1 MSDSSS
7 IPETRIESSRVA
19 SPRRSLM
26 WLVTFICILIALL
39 LSFGQFWEPGSM
51 IRITFKQGH
60 GLKPGDRLRYR
71 GIDVGEVER
80 VEIRPE
86 LEGIRVHVRLESAA
100 EDLAREG
107 SQFWIVRPQLRL
119 NQLAGL
125 ETVVGAKY
133 LAVQPGPGDGP
144 YLRNFTGVEM
154 PLALVDEETTQI
166 AVYFRQGYG
175 LSVGD
180 PVRFRGIGVGE
191 VVSIELDKNLQRV
204 KVTARLFQHP
214 SPFARPGTQY
224 WIERPQ
230 LSVTEV
236 RGLETLV
243 GGQYLAVQP
252 GVADGPEILSF
263 EGLEQ
268 SPVGLL
274 PEGGLEVVL
283 EGERRHGLRVGVPI
297 EYRGVVV
304 GKIVSVSLAGDS
316 TRVEA
321 RAWIEPAYRSLVC
334 EQTRFWNQSGF
345 DLSIG
350 LTGIKLDAEALSS
363 IAMGSIGMATPEK
376 DPGDAVH
383 TGFRFR
389 FFAKPDDSWLKWS
402 PRIAVGSHLLPEGVS
417 LPDPQRASVSWQIRR
432 LGFRSSRQRLGWVL
446 WLDDERLLGPRELFE
461 PDAAAIEGM
470 GLEVMGLRYSLTD
483 LPADQHGDLSIL
495 DMPETPEDIIP
506 FPSSRLRVP
515 TEPEDVLMFIPG
527 NEPFPIVASRITQV
541 EGQWVLAPS
550 IPVPPDKQGAL
561 LIAVKDGAILGM
573 VSVIED
579 EVHLALIHE
588 AWISNSPE
596 TSKP

>member
-1 MSDSSS
+1 MSESPS
-7 IPETRIESSRVA
+7 IPSAQVESSRPTG
-19 SPRRSLM
+19 SRWSWM
-26 WLVTFICILIALL
+26 WLATIICVVMAGA
-39 LSFGQFWEPGSM
+39 FGFSQIWDQGSV
-51 IRITFKQGH
+51 IQVSFKQGH

-86 LEGIRVHVRLESAA
+86 LEGIRVHVRLDSAA

-133 LAVQPGPGDGP
+133 LAVQPGPSDGP
-144 YLRNFTGVEM
+144 RRFDFEGVEM

-166 AVYFRQGYG
+166 DVYFQQGYG

-191 VVSIELDKNLQRV
+191 VVNIELDNNLQRV

-236 RGLETLV
+236 RGLDTLV

-252 GVADGPEILSF
+252 GSAESPEILSF

-283 EGERRHGLRVGVPI
+283 EGDRRHGLRVGVPI

-304 GKIVSVSLAGDS
+304 GQIVSVSLAGDS
-316 TRVEA
+316 THVEA

-350 LTGIKLDAEALSS
+350 LTGIKLDAQALSS

-376 DPGDAVH
+376 DPGQTVH
-383 TGFRFR
+383 TGFRFT
-389 FFAKPDDSWLKWS
+389 FYPKPEDSWLKWS
-402 PRIAVGSHLLPEGVS
+402 PRIAVGSHLLPQGVA
-417 LPDPQRASVSWQIRR
+417 LPNPQRASVSWQIRR
-432 LGFRSSRQRLGWVL
+432 LGFRSNRQRLGWVL
-446 WLDDERLLGPRELFE
+446 WLDQNRLLGPKELFQPE
-461 PDAAAIEGM
+461 TAAIEGM
-470 GLEVMGLRYSLTD
+470 GLEVAGLQYSLPD
-483 LPADQHGDLSIL
+483 LPLESYGDLTVL
-495 DMPETPEDIIP
+495 EMPEAPANLEP
-506 FPSSRLRVP
+506 FPTSRLRVP
-515 TEPEDVLMFIPG
+515 TEPEDVLLFVPG
-527 NEPFPIVASRITQV
+527 MDPFPIVASRLTQV
-541 EGQWVLAPS
+541 DGQWLLAPS

-561 LIAVKDGAILGM
+561 LIAVKDGAVIGM

-579 EVHLALIHE
+579 QVRLALINE
-588 AWISNSPE
+588 AWVSELDAQP
-596 TSKP
+596 

>member
-1 MSDSSS
+1 
-7 IPETRIESSRVA
+7 
-19 SPRRSLM
+19 M
-26 WLVTFICILIALL
+26 WLATAVCVVMAGVFVFSQI
-39 LSFGQFWEPGSM
+39 WEQGS
-51 IRITFKQGH
+51 IIQVSFKQGH

-86 LEGIRVHVRLESAA
+86 LEGIRVYVRLDSAA

-133 LAVQPGPGDGP
+133 LAVQPGPSDGP
-144 YLRNFTGVEM
+144 RRLEFAGVEM

-166 AVYFRQGYG
+166 DVYFRQGYG

-191 VVSIELDKNLQRV
+191 VVNIELDNSLQRV

-230 LSVTEV
+230 LTVTEV
-236 RGLETLV
+236 RGLDTLV

-252 GVADGPEILSF
+252 GSAESPEILSF

-283 EGERRHGLRVGVPI
+283 EGDRRHGLRVGVPI
-297 EYRGVVV
+297 EYRGVVI
-304 GKIVSVSLAGDS
+304 GQIVSVGLAGDA
-316 TRVEA
+316 THVEA

-376 DPGDAVH
+376 DPGQTVH
-383 TGFRFR
+383 TGFRFT
-389 FFAKPDDSWLKWS
+389 FYPKPEDSWLKWS
-402 PRIAVGSHLLPEGVS
+402 PRIAVGSHLLPPGVA

-432 LGFRSSRQRLGWVL
+432 LGFRSNRQRLGWVL
-446 WLDDERLLGPRELFE
+446 WLDQNRLLGPKELFQPE
-461 PDAAAIEGM
+461 PAAIEGM
-470 GLEVMGLRYSLTD
+470 GLEVAGLQYSLPD
-483 LPADQHGDLSIL
+483 LPLESHGELSVL
-495 DMPETPEDIIP
+495 EMPETPTKIKP
-506 FPSSRLRVP
+506 FPISRLRAP
-515 TEPEDVLMFIPG
+515 TEPEDVLLFVPG
-527 NEPFPIVASRITQV
+527 IDPFPIVASRLTQAD
-541 EGQWVLAPS
+541 GQWLLAPS

-561 LIAVKDGAILGM
+561 LIAVKDGAVIGM

-579 EVHLALIHE
+579 QVQLALIQE
-588 AWISNSPE
+588 AWLAKPQE
-596 TSKP
+596 TPTP

>member
-1 MSDSSS
+1 MSESPS
-7 IPETRIESSRVA
+7 IPDAQVESSR
-19 SPRRSLM
+19 STGPRWSWM
-26 WLVTFICILIALL
+26 WLATILCVLMAGA
-39 LSFGQFWEPGSM
+39 FGFSQFWDQGSV
-51 IRITFKQGH
+51 IQISFKQGH

-86 LEGIRVHVRLESAA
+86 LEGIRVYVRLDSAA
-100 EDLAREG
+100 EDMAREG

-133 LAVQPGPGDGP
+133 LAVQPGPSSGP
-144 YLRNFTGVEM
+144 RRFDFAGVEM
-154 PLALVDEETTQI
+154 PLALVDEETTTI
-166 AVYFRQGYG
+166 DVYFRQGYG

-191 VVSIELDKNLQRV
+191 VVNIELDNSLQRV

-236 RGLETLV
+236 RGLDTLV

-252 GVADGPEILSF
+252 GSAESPEILSF

-283 EGERRHGLRVGVPI
+283 EGDRRQGLRVGVPI
-297 EYRGVVV
+297 EYRGVVI
-304 GKIVSVSLAGDS
+304 GQIVSVSLAGDA
-316 TRVEA
+316 TQVEA
-321 RAWIEPAYRSLVC
+321 RAWIEPAYRNLVC

-363 IAMGSIGMATPEK
+363 IAMGSIGMATPDK
-376 DPGDAVH
+376 DPGQTVH
-383 TGFRFR
+383 TGYRFT
-389 FFAKPDDSWLKWS
+389 FYPKPEDNWLKWS
-402 PRIAVGSHLLPEGVS
+402 PRIAVGSHLLPQGVA
-417 LPDPQRASVSWQIRR
+417 LPNPQRASVSWQIRR
-432 LGFRSSRQRLGWVL
+432 LGFRSNRQRLGWVL
-446 WLDDERLLGPRELFE
+446 WLDQNRLLGPKELFRPE
-461 PDAAAIEGM
+461 TAAIEGM
-470 GLEVMGLRYSLTD
+470 GLEVAGLQYSLPD
-483 LPADQHGDLSIL
+483 LPLESHGDLSVL
-495 DMPETPEDIIP
+495 EMPETPANIEP
-506 FPSSRLRVP
+506 FPVSRLRVP
-515 TEPEDVLMFIPG
+515 TEPEDVLLFVPG
-527 NEPFPIVASRITQV
+527 VDPFPIVARRLTQV
-541 EGQWVLAPS
+541 DGQWLLAPS

-561 LIAVKDGAILGM
+561 LIAVKDGAVIGM

-579 EVHLALIHE
+579 QVHLALINE
-588 AWISNSPE
+588 AWLAESQETPE
-596 TSKP
+596 P